1 MNQMCKEVKKMAY
14 NLLKSQ
20 IKRGKMSKAELMK
33 KANVFYMASQLS
45 DDEYA
50 EIMALIEAM

>member
-1 MNQMCKEVKKMAY
+1 MAF
-14 NLLKSQ
+14 NLLKTQ
-20 IKRGKMSKAELMK
+20 IKRGKMSKAELTK

-50 EIMALIEAM
+50 EIMSMIDVM

>member
-1 MNQMCKEVKKMAY
+1 MAY

-20 IKRGKMSKAELMK
+20 IKRGKMSKVELTK

-45 DDEYA
+45 DDEYT